1 MRTGGLHKFS
11 LIDYPGK
18 ISAVVFTQGCNFRCP
33 YCHNPGLVY
42 PAMFSS
48 PVPEQDVLSFLS
60 RRKGLIDGVVI
71 TGGEPLLQQGLAEF
85 IRAVKDMGFV
95 VKLDTNGSRPAALEE
110 LLKARLPDYIAVD
123 YKAPLRIY
131 HRVAGTGVD
140 TGAIISSVNAVTGSG
155 IPYEI
160 RTTLFSGLGRE
171 DISEMIMELQ
181 LMKTENYFLQAF
193 KPYADCREDLAPL
206 EVNAEHLYKS
216 LCGFSRYG
224 IRNISKEEQYQHV
237 CHR

>member
-1 MRTGGLHKFS
+1 MRTGGLQKLS

-42 PAMFSS
+42 PHMFSS

-71 TGGEPLLQQGLAEF
+71 TGGEPLLQQGLEEF

-95 VKLDTNGSRPAALEE
+95 VKLDTNGSNPAALEG
-110 LLKARLPDYIAVD
+110 LLKAGLVDYIAMD
-123 YKAPLRIY
+123 YKAPLRMY
-131 HRVAGTGVD
+131 HRVAGVRLD
-140 TGAIISSVNAVTGSG
+140 TGDIIRSVNAVTGSG

-160 RTTLFSGLGRE
+160 RTTVFSGLGSD
-171 DISEMIMELQ
+171 DISEMAAELQ
-181 LMKTENYFLQAF
+181 LMKAENYFLQAF
-193 KPYADCREDLAPL
+193 KPCADCREDLAPR
-206 EVNAEHLYKS
+206 EMNTEHLYRN

-224 IRNISKEEQYQHV
+224 IRNIPKEEQYHYV